1 MRKKAAF
8 LIYPMFCNYEIA
20 LTLAT
25 LRMFDVEIVTF
36 ALDKSPVQSEE
47 GLTVLP
53 DRALSEFDPEEYGC
67 LLLSGIGGN
76 PDEVLHSP
84 AYPDFLRRCDRREI
98 VVAGIS
104 LAPVLMAKAGLLRGR
119 KFCVGMYEEDR
130 AEFDCFEYD
139 HQIRAPLVVDG
150 GRITAMGLAFRE
162 FALAV
167 ARALGFECRDD
178 LWGEVKYPIRSEDYV
193 FHFGG

>member
-1 MRKKAAF
+1 MQKRVAF
-8 LIYPMFCNYEIA
+8 LVYPMFCNYEIA

-36 ALDKSPVQSEE
+36 ALDRNPIRCEE
-47 GLTVLP
+47 GLTVVP
-53 DRALSEFDPEEYGC
+53 DRALGEFDPAEFNC

-76 PDEVLHSP
+76 PDEVLNNS
-84 AYPDFLRRCDRREI
+84 AYPDFLRKCDGREI

-119 KFCVGMYEEDR
+119 RFCVGMYEEDR
-130 AEFDCFEYD
+130 AEFVCFEYER
-139 HQIRAPLVVDG
+139 QVRAPLVADG
-150 GRITAMGLAFRE
+150 DRITAMGLAFRE

-167 ARALGFECRDD
+167 ARALGFECRDN
-178 LWGEVKYPIRSEDYV
+178 LWSEVKYPIRPEDYI
-193 FHFGG
+193 FHFNG